1 MGSPMEFDMHPL
13 SFFVFDALLIGIVA
27 TAVMDIWGWLRPA
40 VFGTSPNYDMVGR
53 WLLHMRHGQFR
64 HIAISS
70 SPAQKGE
77 RITGWLA
84 HYLTGIAYAMLLL
97 AFAGTAWASQPT
109 LGPALTIGLVTVAAP
124 FLLMQPGMGM
134 GVAAANAPHPNRA
147 RMQSVTTHLVFGL
160 GLYLGGLLLNVTVQ
174 W

>member
-1 MGSPMEFDMHPL
+1 MHPL
-13 SFFVFDALLIGIVA
+13 TLFLFDAFLIGTLA
-27 TAVMDIWGWLRPA
+27 TMVMDIWRWLRPA
-40 VFGTSPNYDMVGR
+40 VFGTRPNYDMVGR

-64 HIAISS
+64 HTAIGH
-70 SPAQKGE
+70 SPSQKGE

-97 AFAGTAWASQPT
+97 AFAGTAWVSRPT
-109 LGPALTIGLVTVAAP
+109 LGPALTIGLATVAAP

-134 GVAAANAPHPNRA
+134 GVAAANTPRPYRA
-147 RMQSVTTHLVFGL
+147 RMQSLTTHLVFGL
-160 GLYLGGLLLNVTVQ
+160 GLYLGGLLLDITGP